1 MNYKNRCKVL
11 KKLIKDNY
19 PNYKFDLIF
28 DKDSDQYLFKIIV
41 NDNEIISGIYKDVKW
56 EIFNKKIREQ
66 ILASEA
72 LGKDRQCNICF
83 NKNIVDFKACIY
95 CSYLVCTDCWI
106 KIERNNGIF
115 KCPICKKYMSEDL
128 EPGVDFLK
136 YLMDLYDVKYD
147 INNRRK
153 VLMPLWL
160 KTMDYI
166 NCPCCKST

>member
-1 MNYKNRCKVL
+1 MVFSNAQFVKNTC
-11 KKLIKDNY
+11 
-19 PNYKFDLIF
+19 
-28 DKDSDQYLFKIIV
+28 
-41 NDNEIISGIYKDVKW
+41 
-56 EIFNKKIREQ
+56 Q
-66 ILASEA
+66 I
-72 LGKDRQCNICF
+72 
-83 NKNIVDFKACIY
+83 
-95 CSYLVCTDCWI
+95 
-106 KIERNNGIF
+106 
-115 KCPICKKYMSEDL
+115 L